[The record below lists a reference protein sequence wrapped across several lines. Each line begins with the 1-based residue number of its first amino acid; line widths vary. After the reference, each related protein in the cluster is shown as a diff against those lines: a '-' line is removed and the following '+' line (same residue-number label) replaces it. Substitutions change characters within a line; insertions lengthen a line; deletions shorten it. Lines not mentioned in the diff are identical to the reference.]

1 MVLIE
6 RRCCAGPGVGCVVV
20 LVVCM
25 YVCSRSMRMVVEYG
39 VCLGWDTN
47 MTYSVKI
54 EEDRVEMEEI

>member
-25 YVCSRSMRMVVEYG
+25 YVCMLTEYADSSRARGMSGM
-39 VCLGWDTN
+39 DTN

-54 EEDRVEMEEI
+54 EEDRVEIE